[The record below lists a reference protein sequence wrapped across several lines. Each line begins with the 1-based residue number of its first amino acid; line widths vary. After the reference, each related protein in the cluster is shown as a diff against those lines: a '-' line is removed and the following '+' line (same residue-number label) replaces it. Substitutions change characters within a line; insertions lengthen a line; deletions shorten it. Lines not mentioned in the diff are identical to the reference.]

1 METRTKL
8 GQSDALT
15 DKLRQFEQN
24 KADLLVQLA
33 SEKCPPRIVPNIA
46 KIVRQRIE
54 TLERL
59 PESPYA
65 DAAVMDKARAALRD
79 LLGNVTVIEE
89 EDGVFA
95 RVDLARL
102 CITDGA
108 QDSLPEDLNLYSAVI
123 KLV

>member
-1 METRTKL
+1 M

-15 DKLRQFEQN
+15 DKLRQLEEN
-24 KADLLVQLA
+24 KADLLIQIA
-33 SEKCPPRIVPNIA
+33 AEKTPPRIVPNID
-46 KIVRQRIE
+46 KIVRERIE
-54 TLERL
+54 TLEHL

-65 DAAVMDKARAALRD
+65 DADVMEKARSALRD

-95 RVDLARL
+95 RVDLARV

-108 QDSLPEDLNLYSAVI
+108 QERT
-123 KLV
+123 